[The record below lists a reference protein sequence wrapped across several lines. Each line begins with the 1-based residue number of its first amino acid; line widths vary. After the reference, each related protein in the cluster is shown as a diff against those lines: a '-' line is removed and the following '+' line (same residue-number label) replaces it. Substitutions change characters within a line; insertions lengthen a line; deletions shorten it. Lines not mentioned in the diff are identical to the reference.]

1 MEGKWTKGP
10 WFVDERKHNCGSHT
24 LTCVDIGTDPDSP
37 YRGRVCSAQSAEHI
51 DGMPGEEV
59 RANAALI
66 AQAPAMAEAL
76 EKLVE
81 EYRSIWMGEGGGADA
96 CEHILAPYRALLT
109 AIKGE

>member
-1 MEGKWTKGP
+1 MAKTKKRAKAGWTPGP
-10 WFVDERKHNCGSHT
+10 WRLVDERRLKDRQFAFKGADDMWIATATFYLCT
-24 LTCVDIGTDPDSP
+24 P
-37 YRGRVCSAQSAEHI
+37 YES
-51 DGMPGEEV
+51 
-59 RANAALI
+59 NARLI

-81 EYRSIWMGEGGGADA
+81 EYRSLWIGEGGGADA

>member
-76 EKLVE
+76 HRLVTE
-81 EYRSIWMGEGGGADA
+81 AELDGTEAKAGWDCWIAEA
-96 CEHILAPYRALLT
+96 RALLT